1 MAGNLTFSKG
11 RLSRKNRTEGRSS
24 DHQKGVDKK
33 DLGLQAHIPKLAKQ
47 AKSVIPQPPPSV
59 KKQRPIAF

>member
-11 RLSRKNRTEGRSS
+11 RLSRENRTEGRSS
-24 DHQKGVDKK
+24 DQQKGVDKK

-47 AKSVIPQPPPSV
+47 AKSVIP
-59 KKQRPIAF
+59 